1 MVGTVYIYREQY
13 YCTRHGYQPVT
24 CLICGCALKIIDA
37 ETDLDLLANSA
48 STIVTHVVEDT
59 TKSIICHIAPT
70 TGLDSRG
77 PGHRRN

>member
-1 MVGTVYIYREQY
+1 MGISRLHV
-13 YCTRHGYQPVT
+13 
-24 CLICGCALKIIDA
+24 CGCALKIIDA

-70 TGLDSRG
+70 TGLQGAGAQTKLS
-77 PGHRRN
+77 HLTYVQLLSI